1 MIEKVFFRNRERVY
15 ESKALS
21 FIYLVYRALLP
32 LLGMFTIAV
41 IVVLYSNELFDNSG
55 SLLVCGAILAE
66 LFYFHV
72 PPQWRNNILTAFA
85 SANVHA
91 MVLGVD
97 IANLQVERF
106 GQAKAQ
112 RISDENEDPVSKLTG
127 LQDELTNLSHTQYSR
142 KRLDFGCFD
151 DIYPLPI
158 AL

>member
-1 MIEKVFFRNRERVY
+1 MQAIQLIRPGEEPDRVPVNR
-15 ESKALS
+15 
-21 FIYLVYRALLP
+21 P
-32 LLGMFTIAV
+32 
-41 IVVLYSNELFDNSG
+41 ELTHDRQGFKGQWN
-55 SLLVCGAILAE
+55 VAILA
-66 LFYFHV
+66 
-72 PPQWRNNILTAFA
+72 AFA

-97 IANLQVERF
+97 ITNLQVERF

-112 RISDENEDPVSKLTG
+112 RISDENEDPISKLTG
-127 LQDELTNLSHTQYSR
+127 LADELTNLCHTQYSR

>member
-1 MIEKVFFRNRERVY
+1 VTFFNATFFDDLPISDLCAAETHRFSSQVQAVQLIRPGEEPDRVPVNR
-15 ESKALS
+15 
-21 FIYLVYRALLP
+21 P
-32 LLGMFTIAV
+32 
-41 IVVLYSNELFDNSG
+41 ELKHDHHGFKGQWN
-55 SLLVCGAILAE
+55 VAILA
-66 LFYFHV
+66 
-72 PPQWRNNILTAFA
+72 AFA

-97 IANLQVERF
+97 ITNLQVERF

-112 RISDENEDPVSKLTG
+112 RIGDEYEDPISRLAG
-127 LQDELTNLSHTQYSR
+127 LEGELTNLCHTLYSW